1 MTVRRLLLFLLL
13 GVSPAW
19 AHSISNEVA
28 LGLNDSSPVSAQA
41 ANVADQL
48 TFRFDLNEDWTLKVG
63 AAYTYDPSS
72 PPIEGAVFGTS
83 SAQIF
88 SAVGGVDWDVSSRV
102 NVYLDVSGS
111 PVAGQKFGSVFGT
124 STIPATEVLLDN
136 LTSSVG
142 ALAGA
147 SVTLGGTEFLGTVL
161 GGTVLDLSLGWT
173 LLTTQQRVDAVVDGQ
188 GRPVSAQTLAAFCRA
203 IPTYPG
209 CRIVRPFLQGGQETL
224 NQLSATLAVLHSLG
238 AATDVGL
245 WASVY
250 VYDKD
255 PTTALPFT
263 ARAATGGFGSL
274 DSGFPLAPLRW
285 AISPSF
291 QQQVG
296 AFSISPWYQY
306 LVYAS
311 DLGQANVVGL
321 RVSLR
326 IGQDWTVWVSG
337 SVQWNVLVN
346 AVVEPAIE
354 SHVTSGRVA
363 LGFRARF

>member
-13 GVSPAW
+13 GASPAR
-19 AHSISNEVA
+19 AHSVSNEVA
-28 LGLNDSSPVSAQA
+28 LGLNDSSPASAQA

-72 PPIEGAVFGTS
+72 PPMEGAVFGTS

-124 STIPATEVLLDN
+124 STISATEVLLDN

-147 SVTLGGTEFLGTVL
+147 SFTLGGTEFLGTVL

-188 GRPVSAQTLAAFCRA
+188 GRPVSRSDA
-203 IPTYPG
+203 PG
-209 CRIVRPFLQGGQETL
+209 DLPRRPQQPGLQGDPSVPPGRAGDPEP
-224 NQLSATLAVLHSLG
+224 VLGDRGG
-238 AATDVGL
+238 APL
-245 WASVY
+245 
-250 VYDKD
+250 
-255 PTTALPFT
+255 ALPLVGRRPVGERLRLRQGPHHRAAVHRPCRDRGVRLARFRIP
-263 ARAATGGFGSL
+263 ARAAALGHQPELPATARGL
-274 DSGFPLAPLRW
+274 QHLA
-285 AISPSF
+285 
-291 QQQVG
+291 
-296 AFSISPWYQY
+296 
-306 LVYAS
+306 LVR
-311 DLGQANVVGL
+311 VPGL
-321 RVSLR
+321 RLGPR
-326 IGQDWTVWVSG
+326 AGQCRRAQGLPPHRTGLDGVGRPGASSG
-337 SVQWNVLVN
+337 TRW
-346 AVVEPAIE
+346 
-354 SHVTSGRVA
+354 
-363 LGFRARF
+363 